1 MSAVS
6 VDHTAWPSQSAPDGE
21 TDDDGATWYAIGHPG
36 TPGGLGRRSA
46 RKSSAGSGG
55 ARRAHGSA
63 SACALGP
70 STPPTPRHIG
80 HPRSGDVSSGMRI
93 RTVLG
98 TGLLA
103 TAAASATTVRWG
115 RATRATLDEH
125 RRKLPGDDLV
135 VDPMW
140 QLTRAISIDATPDE
154 IWPWLVQMGHPARR
168 AGWYAPYWFD
178 RVFWG
183 IRERSSDK
191 VMPELQALSASDRVP
206 DSRDGSAYFTV
217 DAINPGRDLVL
228 FSTTHPLPVYTDVR
242 FSWVFV
248 LEDLGQR
255 TRLVVRARI
264 ACRPVVPAVIARPVF
279 GALLGIGDFIE
290 AGAMLRG
297 IKRRAEAS
305 SAPRR

>member
-1 MSAVS
+1 M
-6 VDHTAWPSQSAPDGE
+6 TGQ
-21 TDDDGATWYAIGHPG
+21 PG
-36 TPGGLGRRSA
+36 TRSSTRGHLEDWVVGQRASRLRDQVGPDATCSRVGVCLCAGAEHSSDTPGTWVIRARAMYRRACASA
-46 RKSSAGSGG
+46 RCWQPACG
-55 ARRAHGSA
+55 HGS
-63 SACALGP
+63 
-70 STPPTPRHIG
+70 
-80 HPRSGDVSSGMRI
+80 
-93 RTVLG
+93 
-98 TGLLA
+98 
-103 TAAASATTVRWG
+103 ASATTVRWG

-178 RVFWG
+178 RVLWG
-183 IRERSSDK
+183 IRERSADN

-264 ACRPVVPAVIARPVF
+264 ACRPVVPGVIARPVF

-290 AGAMLRG
+290 GGAMLRG